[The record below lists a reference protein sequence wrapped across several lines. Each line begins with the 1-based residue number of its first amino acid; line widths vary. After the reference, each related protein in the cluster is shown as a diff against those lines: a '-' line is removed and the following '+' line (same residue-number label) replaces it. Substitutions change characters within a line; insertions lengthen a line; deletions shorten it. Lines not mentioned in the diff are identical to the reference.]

1 MKATELLV
9 SQHREVEQL
18 FEQLESVEEGDEK
31 IVREELAR
39 NLIGHMVIEE
49 EMFYPAM
56 REAMPEHISMAEVEH
71 AAARYA
77 LAQLLAAS
85 PGDPTF
91 RAKVLVLESLVRT
104 HVDREE
110 KEILPRADNTLGTEQ
125 HQQLTRRM
133 EGRYEEVVSGDFMS
147 ILKQR
152 LVQEMP
158 SMLAPRA
165 AAGKTTAATKKRA
178 VRATAKKAT
187 PAAKRGAGATRGA
200 SAKRG
205 AGATRGAS
213 AKRGAGATRG
223 ASATRGAA
231 TKRTAETTRT
241 TRTSGTKRQASQPST
256 RRTGMAG
263 GRPTTKRG
271 ARAQA

>member
-200 SAKRG
+200 SA
-205 AGATRGAS
+205 
-213 AKRGAGATRG
+213 
-223 ASATRGAA
+223 TRGAA

>member
-110 KEILPRADNTLGTEQ
+110 KDILPRADNTLGMEQ
-125 HQQLTRRM
+125 HQQLSRRM
-133 EGRYEEVVSGDFMS
+133 EARYEQVVSEDFMA
-147 ILKQR
+147 ILK
-152 LVQEMP
+152 LKIMQEMP

-165 AAGKTTAATKKRA
+165 VAGKTAATKKRT
-178 VRATAKKAT
+178 VRATSKKAT

-200 SAKRG
+200 KAQRG
-205 AGATRGAS
+205 AG

-223 ASATRGAA
+223 ASATRGGA
-231 TKRTAETTRT
+231 TKRTAEPKRT
-241 TRTSGTKRQASQPST
+241 TGASGTKRQTQQPST

-271 ARAQA
+271 ARKQA

>member
-49 EMFYPAM
+49 EMFYPSL
-56 REAMPEHISMAEVEH
+56 RESMPEQISLAEVEH

-77 LAQLLAAS
+77 LAQVLAAQ

-91 RAKVLVLESLVRT
+91 RAKVAVLEQMVRN
-104 HVDREE
+104 HVDMEE
-110 KEILPRADNTLGTEQ
+110 KEILPRSESTLGSDQ
-125 HQQLTRRM
+125 HQQLSRGM
-133 EGRYEEVVSGDFMS
+133 EGRYEEVVSEDFMS
-147 ILKQR
+147 ILRQR
-152 LVQEMP
+152 IMHEMP
-158 SMLAPRA
+158 QMLVPRA
-165 AAGKTTAATKKRA
+165 VAGKTATKKRA

-205 AGATRGAS
+205 AGGTRGAAATRGTS
-213 AKRGAGATRG
+213 AKRG
-223 ASATRGAA
+223 ASATRGAPA
-231 TKRTAETTRT
+231 KRTAETKRT
-241 TRTSGTKRQASQPST
+241 SGASGASGTKRQAQPST

-263 GRPTTKRG
+263 GRPTSKRS
-271 ARAQA
+271 ARKRT

>member
-56 REAMPEHISMAEVEH
+56 REAMPEQISLAEVEH

-77 LAQLLAAS
+77 LAQVLAAS
-85 PGDPTF
+85 PSDPTF
-91 RAKVLVLESLVRT
+91 RAKVMVLEQMVRN
-104 HVDREE
+104 HVDMEE
-110 KEILPRADNTLGTEQ
+110 KEILPRSEGALGADQ
-125 HQQLTRRM
+125 HQQLTRSM
-133 EGRYEEVVSGDFMS
+133 EGRYEEVVSEDFIGM
-147 ILKQR
+147 LKLR
-152 LVQEMP
+152 IMKEMP
-158 SMLAPRA
+158 QMLVPRA
-165 AAGKTTAATKKRA
+165 AAGKTATKKRA
-178 VRATAKKAT
+178 VHATAKKAT
-187 PAAKRGAGATRGA
+187 SAAKRGAGAKRGASTQRGA

-205 AGATRGAS
+205 A
-213 AKRGAGATRG
+213 
-223 ASATRGAA
+223 SATRGAP
-231 TKRTAETTRT
+231 TKRTAETKRATG
-241 TRTSGTKRQASQPST
+241 TSGTKRQPQQSTT

-263 GRPTTKRG
+263 GRPTSKRS
-271 ARAQA
+271 ARKRA

>member
-205 AGATRGAS
+205 AGA
-213 AKRGAGATRG
+213 KRG

>member
-110 KEILPRADNTLGTEQ
+110 KDILPRADNTLGMEQ
-125 HQQLTRRM
+125 HQQLSRRM
-133 EGRYEEVVSGDFMS
+133 EARYEQVVSEDFMS
-147 ILKQR
+147 ILK
-152 LVQEMP
+152 LKILQEMP
-158 SMLAPRA
+158 SMLVPRA
-165 AAGKTTAATKKRA
+165 AAGKTATKKRT

-200 SAKRG
+200 SATRGAKAQRG
-205 AGATRGAS
+205 AG

-223 ASATRGAA
+223 ASATRGGA
-231 TKRTAETTRT
+231 TKRTAEPKRT
-241 TRTSGTKRQASQPST
+241 TGASGAKRQTQQPST

-271 ARAQA
+271 ARKQA